1 MAATHTPT
9 SRLENA
15 IKAFMVG
22 DATVDAVYTA
32 FQEYSADPT
41 RSAVVCKVVGDS
53 AASRARLTQL
63 HDSSFGHILFPFLT
77 IFGMVNCIWFTE
89 HCAVVQ

>member
-15 IKAFMVG
+15 IEAFMVG

-32 FQEYSADPT
+32 FQGYSPDPT
-41 RSAVVCKVVGDS
+41 RSAVVCKVGDS
-53 AASRARLTQL
+53 AASWARLTQL

-77 IFGMVNCIWFTE
+77 IFGMVCCIWFTE